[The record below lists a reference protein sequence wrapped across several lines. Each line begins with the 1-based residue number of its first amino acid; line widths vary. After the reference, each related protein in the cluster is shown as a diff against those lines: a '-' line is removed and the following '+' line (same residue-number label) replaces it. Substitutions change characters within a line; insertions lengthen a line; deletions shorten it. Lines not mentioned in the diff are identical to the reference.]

1 MSDLTRKVCCR
12 CREGLAAAAGAVR
25 VQERAGLQALALRCR
40 GGVCAADATDSAGF
54 KVPSPPL
61 TKPFLGTSCL
71 IIHLA
76 DIAVTFGLQK
86 AAKKQDYLICGL
98 EDIGSMHSVLEA
110 AGQSTRD
117 VQSHLLTSSLSRAG
131 HSGGRGWMQRGSKQQ
146 AGKVHHRKGPPR
158 MMQPTCWEKAC
169 GSATQSCGTP
179 DSGSRHCTAMDAANS
194 GMTCA

>member
-1 MSDLTRKVCCR
+1 MQGPRGAGCRRR
-12 CREGLAAAAGAVR
+12 CRMGAATCGSSSARAQMLGRCLCGRCYGLCWAQGTVSSLDKA
-25 VQERAGLQALALRCR
+25 
-40 GGVCAADATDSAGF
+40 F
-54 KVPSPPL
+54 
-61 TKPFLGTSCL
+61 FGTSCL
-71 IIHLA
+71 VSHLA
-76 DIAVTFGLQK
+76 AIAVTFGLQK
-86 AAKKQDYLICGL
+86 AAKKQDYPICGL

-169 GSATQSCGTP
+169 GSATQSCGTL
-179 DSGSRHCTAMDAANS
+179 TAD
-194 GMTCA
+194 